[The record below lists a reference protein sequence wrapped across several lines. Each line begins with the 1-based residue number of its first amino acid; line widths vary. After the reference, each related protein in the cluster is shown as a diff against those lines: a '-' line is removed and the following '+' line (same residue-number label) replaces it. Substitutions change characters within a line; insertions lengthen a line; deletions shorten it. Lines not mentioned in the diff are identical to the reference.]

1 MTSTTQTKGSPPST
15 PPSTPP
21 TDLRE
26 LFPALHL
33 LRASGL
39 AIDPRKMF
47 LGGLALVLLAFE
59 NWLFAFLPFAQSV
72 GSIHVTIGSETSVV
86 TRLLGCAG
94 FVTRPHLDVWLS
106 WDAAAFALLTPIRT
120 LIEPARVIFP
130 ANQSWSNLA
139 FAWTQLLWA
148 LIVWSF
154 VGGALCRMN
163 ALQFATRKRLSVS
176 AALKFSR
183 RQLPGYLVAPFLPLS
198 AVLIL
203 QGFNWLLGCVAGLA
217 PSAGSIA
224 LGVGWFV
231 VLFTGFLMAMLTVV
245 IAIGWPLMIA
255 AISTEDS
262 DGFDALSRAFG
273 YLFDRPW
280 HAGLFAVS
288 SLPIFAVSR
297 LLIAV
302 LVGLAISL
310 GAEAVDRGSE
320 STMTTDR
327 LNFSLE
333 FERQGNV
340 SPAGVVADRLD
351 AALTRRRTFGW
362 PGNFADNALVA
373 WTLIPA
379 LLYVGFG
386 PSFFWSATTVSYFL
400 LRRSD
405 DGTPLDAVVDW
416 PEKVEPETPVESEEK
431 PSPVTS
437 PDGET

>member
-1 MTSTTQTKGSPPST
+1 MTSTTPPLENR
-15 PPSTPP
+15 PAAPP

-47 LGGLALVLLAFE
+47 LGGLALVFLAFGD
-59 NWLFAFLPFAQSV
+59 WLFAFLPFVQSV

-94 FVTRPHLDVWLS
+94 IVTRPHIDVWLS

-120 LIEPARVIFP
+120 LIEPARVIFSVAP
-130 ANQSWSNLA
+130 SWSNLA

-163 ALQFATRKRLSVS
+163 ALQFATRKRIGVA

-183 RQLPGYLVAPFLPLS
+183 RQLIGYLVAPFLPLS

-203 QGFNWLLGCVAGLA
+203 QSFNWLLGCLAGLA

-224 LGVGWFV
+224 LGVGWVV

-245 IAIGWPLMIA
+245 IAVGWPLMIA

-262 DGFDALSRAFG
+262 DGFDGLSRAFG

-297 LLIAV
+297 LLIAI

-310 GAEAVDRGSE
+310 GAEAVERGSE
-320 STMTTDR
+320 STMTTDGW
-327 LNFSLE
+327 NFSLE
-333 FERQGNV
+333 FGRQGV
-340 SPAGVVADRLD
+340 ASPAGIVADRLD
-351 AALTRRRTFGW
+351 AALTRGRGFAW
-362 PGNFADNALVA
+362 PGNFGDKALIA

-400 LRRSD
+400 LRQSD

-416 PEKVEPETPVESEEK
+416 PEKVGPETPTESEET
-431 PSPVTS
+431 PST
-437 PDGET
+437 ETTP